1 MPTEVCQPIISRA
14 SISLDTTNNP
24 STRPS
29 CQSTSACPSGSSE
42 PQDHPRCLRN
52 TSTGVDGRADGSTPS
67 SLSPCS
73 APAANMTGAL
83 GPVLTRGS
91 VRRAPKS
98 IVLLRPERVGYQGG
112 PSSGCGCRGAGSRP
126 SACLGCWSRHGRQK
140 CKPSARGS
148 SAASQTVLGAVSLN
162 ME

>member
-14 SISLDTTNNP
+14 PISLDTPDNP

-73 APAANMTGAL
+73 APLANRTGAL

-112 PSSGCGCRGAGSRP
+112 LRADAGAEEQVRGRA
-126 SACLGCWSRHGRQK
+126 HV
-140 CKPSARGS
+140 
-148 SAASQTVLGAVSLN
+148 SAAGVVTGGRSVSPARVVLPPQARPFWVLFH
-162 ME
+162 